1 MGKASAARKRL
12 YIIVSA
18 ILFSLTTPVP
28 ASAQG
33 AENNQEESW
42 NIAVFGVHSPTE
54 TKKEESLEFAA
65 VVEIDR
71 ESLELKTEY
80 IPVKDGAY
88 DVQNKESGYPDLGIR
103 YDDYVAFNWK
113 DLVDA
118 INILGGVETV
128 ISDEE
133 YVYINAYVTQ
143 TVAET
148 GIASTRISKAGLRYI
163 DGVQAVAYSRMKLS
177 ENDAE
182 QVKRQGKILSLT
194 WNRLTHTDIRSLY
207 RFVRNILPGIKTSL
221 DGDELTYLCLL
232 YTSDAADD

>member
-42 NIAVFGVHSPTE
+42 NIAVFGFHSPTE

-80 IPVKDGAY
+80 IPVRDGAY

-194 WNRLTHTDIRSLY
+194 WKRLTHTDIRSLY

-221 DGDELTYLCLL
+221 DGDELTYLYKNGREWGL
-232 YTSDAADD
+232 D

>member
-1 MGKASAARKRL
+1 MPVFKGGNVWERRL
-12 YIIVSA
+12 PPERGFI
-18 ILFSLTTPVP
+18 SLYQPFCL
-28 ASAQG
+28 ACRHRFRRRHQG

-54 TKKEESLEFAA
+54 AKKEESLEFAA

-80 IPVKDGAY
+80 IPVRDGAY

-182 QVKRQGKILSLT
+182 QVKKAGKDPV
-194 WNRLTHTDIRSLY
+194 TDMEEADAY
-207 RFVRNILPGIKTSL
+207 RYPVSVSFCPAISCP
-221 DGDELTYLCLL
+221 ELRPALMGMN
-232 YTSDAADD
+232 

>member
-148 GIASTRISKAGLRYI
+148 GIASTRISKAG
-163 DGVQAVAYSRMKLS
+163 
-177 ENDAE
+177 
-182 QVKRQGKILSLT
+182 VKVYRRRSGCGLQPHEIIGK
-194 WNRLTHTDIRSLY
+194 
-207 RFVRNILPGIKTSL
+207 
-221 DGDELTYLCLL
+221 
-232 YTSDAADD
+232 

>member
-1 MGKASAARKRL
+1 M
-12 YIIVSA
+12 I
-18 ILFSLTTPVP
+18 
-28 ASAQG
+28 
-33 AENNQEESW
+33 
-42 NIAVFGVHSPTE
+42 
-54 TKKEESLEFAA
+54 
-65 VVEIDR
+65 
-71 ESLELKTEY
+71 
-80 IPVKDGAY
+80 
-88 DVQNKESGYPDLGIR
+88 VQNKESGYPDLGIR

-221 DGDELTYLCLL
+221 DGDELTYLYKNGREWGL
-232 YTSDAADD
+232 D

>member
-54 TKKEESLEFAA
+54 TKKEESLE
-65 VVEIDR
+65 
-71 ESLELKTEY
+71 LKTEY
-80 IPVKDGAY
+80 IPVRDGAY

-221 DGDELTYLCLL
+221 DGDELTYLYKNGREWGL
-232 YTSDAADD
+232 D